1 MASKEAPF
9 FQQGD
14 DDNEDEDDD
23 FNDQQFLNVYH
34 VLVSLFTL
42 FHLISYA

>member
-34 VLVSLFTL
+34 VLVAL